1 MQWAHSSLP
10 PQAPTWPRPVH
21 TEPEMREHFAKLS
34 RELGAVLVVRA
45 KKAKLTF
52 HPGETAAQQV

>member
-1 MQWAHSSLP
+1 
-10 PQAPTWPRPVH
+10 
-21 TEPEMREHFAKLS
+21 MREHFAKLS